1 MKLEFITGYLSEN
14 QRNTGSL
21 DIYYDFSGISGFF
34 VPNRLYGNQTQFN
47 KIGGGFTAN
56 SEYHPGIF
64 VSCYQQSGFTGS
76 GIFEGT
82 NNLKVLNQL
91 SGNNLS
97 LFYNFGA
104 LNCNKNF
111 SIGSKQIN
119 IPTGQIQVLSYIE
132 SANSNNNPFEMILG
146 LNDAYKLT
154 LEFSGKINNSSVEK
168 YKLTNVSELSFQ
180 NIGTLRLNDKNVEF
194 TYFDIIEDEIY
205 NRILNLTGSY
215 FNQDKNI
222 YIGNIPTGK
231 YRNGYTGFIGIV
243 DDFVAFDEYFD
254 ANFCAGFS
262 RLFIKTGD
270 GIETLNLTGVKYNII
285 QSGFLN
291 PTGILGTGITGYQI
305 VPSNEIINS
314 SCGDNCVVY
323 VQSGVTGLISGEKIE
338 YRVVGQEEYATIQK
352 QIKYNLYDQNYA
364 ARFTKDYIV
373 FTPQLDSKDI
383 FNIQLY
389 KDVDTKVEIPDY
401 AILSKNYLT
410 QDTLTDRNLLIFFNG
425 VNISSGSYQIIGSDT
440 RFIIDNYDK
449 DSKDFVSYSLSS
461 FSSIENYLF
470 NFDNDNPA
478 TGDYIF
484 ITNLDNKKYDTFL
497 NGQKLINGLD
507 YVKYNKQTQINGDI
521 EFDSFFGNAD
531 FGNSVAASNI
541 NDRIIIGSPYEDPD
555 TFGGA
560 AYVFQKSGLKWNKI
574 SKIIPN
580 NLFGDDFFGNCVA
593 INNSGNLA
601 AIGAVLQRYAVNAR
615 GAFYIATGNSN
626 SWSTGAY
633 FTGRNSYSNLG
644 YDININGLDNQI
656 IVSAIQD
663 GVNTSNMN
671 GAIHIYTGDK
681 INWKIKKSITGDQHL
696 SFFGNSIATNYAG
709 NIIAV
714 GAPNF
719 STGAFGTYAVGKLY
733 IYTGDQNDF
742 ALAKTFTGIGTS
754 TYPTVGLGSSCALNK
769 NGNIALIGAPNDR
782 SFSGSAFI
790 YTGDGNN
797 WVQKAKITGLAQ
809 NSYFGYHVDLNDN
822 GDTAAISAFNDNGVG
837 AIYIFTGQ
845 NENWTQIKKIQSL
858 NPTNFGEFGK
868 AFAWNKNENNL
879 FITTKENS
887 ISGRA
892 YIYEDFLNDQTNSLY
907 LNKNLPDGTL
917 YITQDNFDYEVTGS
931 NLKLYHSTEN
941 YNNERIWLNGIFQN
955 KNENY
960 LLTSCI
966 NTILQAT
973 GDIEV
978 KNESIFNN
986 EYYRFI

>member
-1 MKLEFITGYLSEN
+1 MKLEFITGYLNEN
-14 QRNTGSL
+14 QRNTGSFE
-21 DIYYDFSGISGFF
+21 IYYDFSGISGFF
-34 VPNRLYGNQTQFN
+34 VPNRLYGNQKQFN
-47 KIGGGFTAN
+47 KIGGGFTVD
-56 SEYHPGIF
+56 SQYYPGIF

-76 GIFEGT
+76 GVFEGT

-111 SIGSKQIN
+111 SIGPKQIN

-132 SANSNNNPFEMILG
+132 SASSNNNPFEMILG

-154 LEFSGKINNSSVEK
+154 LEFSGKINNSAVEN

-262 RLFIKTGD
+262 RLFLKTGD

-314 SCGDNCVVY
+314 SCGDNCLVY

-425 VNISSGSYQIIGSDT
+425 VNISSGSYQIFGSDT

-484 ITNLDNKKYDTFL
+484 ITDLNNKKYDTFL

-507 YVKYNKQTQINGDI
+507 YVQYNKQTQINGDV
-521 EFDSFFGNAD
+521 ESNSYFGNAD
-531 FGNSVAASNI
+531 FGNSIAASNI
-541 NDRIIIGSPYEDPD
+541 NDRVIIGSPYEDPD
-555 TFGGA
+555 AIGGA
-560 AYVFQKSGLKWNKI
+560 AYVFQKSGFKWNKI

-580 NLFGDDFFGNCVA
+580 NLIDEDYFGNCVA

-601 AIGAVLQRYAVNAR
+601 VIGALLQNYTTNAR

-633 FTGRNSYSNLG
+633 FTGRNSYSYLG
-644 YDININGLDNQI
+644 SDIKINGLDNQI
-656 IVSAIQD
+656 IVSALQD

-696 SFFGNSIATNYAG
+696 SYFGNSIATNYAG

-719 STGAFGTYAVGKLY
+719 NTGAFGNYHVGKLY

-782 SFSGSAFI
+782 NFSGSAFI
-790 YTGDGNN
+790 YTGYGTN
-797 WVQKAKITGLAQ
+797 WIQKAKITGLAQ
-809 NSYFGYHVDLNDN
+809 NSYFGYRVDLNDN

-845 NENWTQIKKIQSL
+845 NENWTQIKKIRSL
-858 NPTNFGEFGK
+858 NPTNFGDFGK
-868 AFAWNKNENNL
+868 SFAWNKNQNNL

-973 GDIEV
+973 GDIEA
-978 KNESIFNN
+978 KDESIFNN

>member
-1 MKLEFITGYLSEN
+1 MKLEFITGYLNEN
-14 QRNTGSL
+14 QRNTGSFE
-21 DIYYDFSGISGFF
+21 IYYDFSGISGFF
-34 VPNRLYGNQTQFN
+34 VPNRLYGNQKQFN
-47 KIGGGFTAN
+47 KIGGGFTVD
-56 SEYHPGIF
+56 SQYYPGIF

-76 GIFEGT
+76 GVFEGT

-111 SIGSKQIN
+111 SIGPKQIN

-132 SANSNNNPFEMILG
+132 SVNSNNNPFEMILG

-154 LEFSGKINNSSVEK
+154 LEFSGKINNSSVEN

-243 DDFVAFDEYFD
+243 DDFIAFDEYFD
-254 ANFCAGFS
+254 ANFCAGLS
-262 RLFIKTGD
+262 RLFVKTGD

-389 KDVDTKVEIPDY
+389 KDVDTRVEIPDY
-401 AILSKNYLT
+401 AILSKHYLT

-425 VNISSGSYQIIGSDT
+425 VNISSGSYQIFGSDT

-470 NFDNDNPA
+470 NFDASTSPVGN
-478 TGDYIF
+478 YIF
-484 ITNLDNKKYDTFL
+484 ISNLNNKKYDVFL
-497 NGQKLINGLD
+497 NGQKLI
-507 YVKYNKQTQINGDI
+507 
-521 EFDSFFGNAD
+521 
-531 FGNSVAASNI
+531 
-541 NDRIIIGSPYEDPD
+541 
-555 TFGGA
+555 
-560 AYVFQKSGLKWNKI
+560 SGLNYI
-574 SKIIPN
+574 
-580 NLFGDDFFGNCVA
+580 
-593 INNSGNLA
+593 NSG
-601 AIGAVLQRYAVNAR
+601 
-615 GAFYIATGNSN
+615 
-626 SWSTGAY
+626 
-633 FTGRNSYSNLG
+633 
-644 YDININGLDNQI
+644 IN
-656 IVSAIQD
+656 
-663 GVNTSNMN
+663 
-671 GAIHIYTGDK
+671 
-681 INWKIKKSITGDQHL
+681 
-696 SFFGNSIATNYAG
+696 
-709 NIIAV
+709 
-714 GAPNF
+714 
-719 STGAFGTYAVGKLY
+719 
-733 IYTGDQNDF
+733 
-742 ALAKTFTGIGTS
+742 
-754 TYPTVGLGSSCALNK
+754 
-769 NGNIALIGAPNDR
+769 
-782 SFSGSAFI
+782 
-790 YTGDGNN
+790 
-797 WVQKAKITGLAQ
+797 
-809 NSYFGYHVDLNDN
+809 
-822 GDTAAISAFNDNGVG
+822 
-837 AIYIFTGQ
+837 
-845 NENWTQIKKIQSL
+845 
-858 NPTNFGEFGK
+858 
-868 AFAWNKNENNL
+868 
-879 FITTKENS
+879 
-887 ISGRA
+887 
-892 YIYEDFLNDQTNSLY
+892 NSLY
-907 LNKNLPDGTL
+907 LDKNLPTGTL
-917 YITQDNFDYEVTGS
+917 YVTQDNFDYQVTGS
-931 NLKLYHSTEN
+931 NLKLYRSNED

-973 GDIEV
+973 GDIEA
-978 KNESIFNN
+978 KDESIFNN